1 MASEAYELEVNVM
14 RQCRNLMNSIAH
26 EPLNGIQP
34 KFTQILAPTAF
45 EETKWLGCQGHVVK
59 GRSHSATTMDI
70 SVSPRFQVHIVY
82 TAQNADAV

>member
-45 EETKWLGCQGHVVK
+45 EETK
-59 GRSHSATTMDI
+59 
-70 SVSPRFQVHIVY
+70 
-82 TAQNADAV
+82 